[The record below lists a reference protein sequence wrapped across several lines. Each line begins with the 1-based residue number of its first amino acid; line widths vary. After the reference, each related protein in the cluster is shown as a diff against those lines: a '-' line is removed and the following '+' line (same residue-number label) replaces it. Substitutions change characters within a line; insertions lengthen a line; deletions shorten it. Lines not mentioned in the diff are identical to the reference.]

1 MTDLALVRP
10 LPDRRIAPGDD
21 RLLARIAAIVEAN
34 PPAGAVAELKRLLAV
49 HASCAGGPK
58 PSTPST
64 GSKSSSTLTS
74 SESMPVT

>member
-34 PPAGAVAELKRLLAV
+34 PPAGAVACQLF
-49 HASCAGGPK
+49 HASSAR
-58 PSTPST
+58 
-64 GSKSSSTLTS
+64 
-74 SESMPVT
+74 